1 MKLGWAYLMKLYG
14 LVLIGLIGI
23 GIKYYLGEMS
33 MVGKGIERVR
43 RNSKPFPTFFVSHG
57 GPSFMYRDD
66 DFSDKGAWS
75 KIRAIGGQIKSWQP
89 DYILV
94 VSAHWQSSG
103 SRLVEISVPEDA
115 SENNELIYDFYGF
128 PKYMYEE
135 QFRSKGSLFVA
146 DQVKEQ
152 VERAGLSA
160 QLTKRG
166 IDHGVWVP
174 FKVAFLDHN
183 AFLSPYEKD
192 ELDLPNTRLIQV
204 SLTGNEKDFDIH
216 FKLGEVLNYFRENL
230 IWDERS
236 QKYLSGLVLCS
247 GMSVHNLRDLGV
259 AFRNPKGV
267 MPYVGPF
274 NKLLTEILTSS
285 KDLLSDLN
293 TLKTDHK
300 ELLYRAHPSLE
311 HFTPVAVACGIAGSS
326 SAIKELYNANFAS
339 LGWGIYQFGPDYK
352 P

>member
-1 MKLGWAYLMKLYG
+1 MKFYG

-33 MVGKGIERVR
+33 SVGKGIERVR
-43 RNSKPFPTFFVSHG
+43 RNPKPFPAFFVSHG
-57 GPSFMYRDD
+57 GPSFMYQDNPL
-66 DFSDKGAWS
+66 SDKGAWT

-103 SRLVEISVPEDA
+103 SQLVEISIPEDA
-115 SENNELIYDFYGF
+115 SEDNELIYDFYGF
-128 PKYMYEE
+128 PRYMYEE
-135 QFRSKGSLFVA
+135 QFRSNGSSFVA

-160 QLTKRG
+160 QLTRRG
-166 IDHGVWVP
+166 LDHGVWVP
-174 FKVAFLDHN
+174 FKVAFSDHN
-183 AFLSPYEKD
+183 AFSSSYDKG
-192 ELDLPNTRLIQV
+192 ELDLPKTRLIQV
-204 SLTGNEKDFDIH
+204 SLTGNEKDFDTH
-216 FKLGEVLNYFRENL
+216 YKLGEVLKHFRENL

-236 QKYLSGLVLCS
+236 QKYLSGLVVCS
-247 GMSVHNLRDLGV
+247 GMSVHNLRDLRV
-259 AFRNPKGV
+259 AFRDPGEV

-274 NKLLTEILTSS
+274 NNLLTKILTSS

-311 HFTPVAVACGIAGSS
+311 HFTPVTVACGVVGSS
-326 SAIKELYNANFAS
+326 SAIKELYTANVGS
-339 LGWGIYQFGPDYK
+339 LGWGIYQFGPDYR